1 MQSNDERI
9 SAAQI
14 RVIGKSRLNCF
25 KQKTL
30 GFLLQYV
37 LLSNKKTLNMSIDI
51 AKLLIFSI
59 LRY

>member
-37 LLSNKKTLNMSIDI
+37 LLSNKKL
-51 AKLLIFSI
+51 
-59 LRY
+59 